1 MEQEDQNLFN
11 RAKLINVGAKIAYLR
26 WQEKCSDGDEV
37 KLCIVSHD
45 IDMLPLNPKLQYTCS
60 QSPKLLATAAEQFKY
75 GMPYTEYFGGVVAI
89 SWNHIKLVNG
99 LSNR

>member
-11 RAKLINVGAKIAYLR
+11 RAKLINVGAKIANLR
-26 WQEKCSDGDEV
+26 WQEKCSDVDEV

-60 QSPKLLATAAEQFKY
+60 QRWSTCCLRFFSWLLDHVIYLRLGKKILLLQAEQL
-75 GMPYTEYFGGVVAI
+75 TE
-89 SWNHIKLVNG
+89 
-99 LSNR
+99 